1 MRLPFIESRS
11 KIKYQDIT
19 AFAGINTSEA
29 TSENEFHDL
38 KNVSLDDFPVLKLRP
53 ALGEFLNNP
62 PDIRRSAYGISVDG
76 NGSVF
81 SGAQKIGDIPQKNG
95 QFTMVK
101 MGAYLVFF
109 PSKVCI
115 NLSIKPHV
123 ILPLEKAYSQFAPIA
138 FQSPF
143 AGSVFTKIISPGINQ
158 YFNRYDAIEISGCQN
173 PNYNSVKTISEVGD
187 NFIVVTGVLNGDFT
201 QQSGLVFARKVPDM
215 DFVCEADNRLW
226 GCSSAKHEIYASKLG
241 DPFNWRSFEGISTD
255 SFAATLGSSNVFT
268 GCVKYLR
275 HVLFFNKD
283 RIFKVYG
290 DRPSNFQVIESPH
303 PGVDDNA
310 FESIS
315 IIRDT
320 LYYKG
325 FDGIYSYDGSYP
337 ELISEKVEGFSNS
350 LKGHA
355 VKSATLDGNYY
366 LFSGG
371 RCLIYYPQRG
381 AWSFSDYGDIDIY
394 SAFAD
399 TGVNSIDL
407 LTNKGK
413 ALLRS
418 PSAGQSGENVNSIPW
433 VIESVWMGKE
443 DLGAKYISKL
453 LIGVQLGKDSYVDI
467 FVRHDG
473 EPIWDKICTV
483 ASTRDEVRYIPI
495 VPQRHR
501 KFAFRLEG
509 KGFFKLTGIRKS
521 IEGGSD
527 IIGNI

>member
-1 MRLPFIESRS
+1 MRLPFIENRS

-19 AFAGINTSEA
+19 AFAGINTTEA
-29 TSENEFHDL
+29 TSENEFHSL
-38 KNVSLDDFPVLKLRP
+38 VNVSLDDFPVLKLRP
-53 ALGEFLNNP
+53 ALGELSNNP
-62 PDIRRSAYGISVDG
+62 TDIRKSAYGISVDG
-76 NGSVF
+76 NGAVF
-81 SGAQKIGDIPQKNG
+81 SGIQKIGDIPQKNG
-95 QFTMVK
+95 GFAMVK

-109 PSKVCI
+109 PSRVCI
-115 NLSIKPHV
+115 NLSVQPHSL
-123 ILPLEKAYSQFAPIA
+123 IPLEKVYHQTSPIS

-143 AGSVFTKIISPGINQ
+143 AGSVFTKIVAQGIHQ
-158 YFNRYDAIEISGCQN
+158 YFKRYDSVEISGCQN
-173 PNYNSVKTISEVGD
+173 PNYNSVKTISEIGD
-187 NFIVVTGVLNGDFT
+187 NFIVVTGVLNGDFQ
-201 QQSGLVFARKVPDM
+201 QQSGLVISRSVPDM

-255 SFAATLGSSNVFT
+255 SFAATLGSSSVFT

-303 PGVDDNA
+303 TGVDQGA

-320 LYYKG
+320 LFYKG

-337 ELISEKVEGFSNS
+337 ELISEKVEKLANS
-350 LKGHA
+350 FKGQA

-371 RCLIYYPQRG
+371 KCLVYYPQRG
-381 AWSFSDYGDIDIY
+381 AWSFFDYGDVVIY
-394 SAFAD
+394 SATTD
-399 TGVNSIDL
+399 TGANSIDL
-407 LTNKGK
+407 FTNKGK
-413 ALLRS
+413 ALIRSVDGANSGEDLRS
-418 PSAGQSGENVNSIPW
+418 IRW
-433 VIESVWMGKE
+433 VIESVSMGKE
-443 DLGAKYISKL
+443 DLGAKYIGKL
-453 LIGVQLGKDSYVDI
+453 LIGIQLMRDSYVDL

-473 EPIWDKICTV
+473 DPIWEKVCTV
-483 ASTRDEVRYIPI
+483 SSTRDEVRYIPI

-501 KFAFRLEG
+501 KFAFKLEG

-527 IIGNI
+527 VIGNI